1 MGIITFNNIS
11 SKSVGL
17 EVETFPDYVAPQ
29 KIYEVTHVPGRNGDL
44 VRDTKTYETKEYI
57 IIYEVTGFNRYN
69 QAIWGF
75 KEIKVKKQ
83 LCQDTMKT

>member
-1 MGIITFNNIS
+1 MKKLLLLALLLIMIGCTRE
-11 SKSVGL
+11 SVHD
-17 EVETFPDYVAPQ
+17 FPLDV
-29 KIYEVTHVPGRNGDL
+29 G
-44 VRDTKTYETKEYI
+44 DTKTYETREYI

-69 QAIWGF
+69 RAIWGF